1 MRYTNISIKAL
12 LATGPY
18 EHSLNFR
25 DSRMLTNFL
34 GKSINY
40 VSIFI
45 KRKKYIIT
53 DKSKN
58 YYVITSYNG
67 NRVNADKEI
76 QNFYNTHV
84 WENGVVHTIEHLPM
98 PTREQIQESKLRHVK
113 TGKLLSLIQVK
124 YGGVFEAEGTQEFLE
139 LQDLLN
145 AGSDD

>member
-40 VSIFI
+40 VNIFI

-53 DKSKN
+53 DKSKKH
-58 YYVITSYNG
+58 YVIASYNG
-67 NRVNADKEI
+67 KRVNVDKEI
-76 QNFYNTHV
+76 QNFYHTHV
-84 WENGVVHTIEHLPM
+84 WKDGVVHTIKPLPM
-98 PTREQIQESKLRHVK
+98 PTKEQTQKNKIRHVK
-113 TGKLLSLIQVK
+113 VGKLLSLIQVK
-124 YGGVFEAEGTQEFLE
+124 YGGVFEAEGTQEFSE

-145 AGSDD
+145 VGSDD